1 MFSQLKFAHKIIL
14 TAAVLLILTLT
25 VSSAYHYLK
34 INEQTE
40 TNLERGI
47 NEIARSVSGNIANW
61 LNSKLQIVNAIA
73 QSTREGSDSAT
84 ILATVQQAQVAGL
97 FKNTYVGVERSG
109 EFIVDDVSIKLP
121 DDFDARQR
129 PWYTQVKQDRKS
141 SFTEPY
147 VDASVNKLIISAV
160 APIEDNGGFIG
171 AAGGDIELDEIAD
184 IINAIDFLE
193 LGYAYLV
200 SDNGKILSHP
210 QKQYL
215 DKNISE
221 LFGYQPS
228 FSRELVEIPEK
239 EQIVSFIP
247 VEGITSVKWYVGVVL
262 DRDKAYAPMVTARNN
277 AILSGFIS
285 VVATIVILHLLLNHL
300 MQPINHLTLAIKD
313 ISQGDGDLTK
323 RLSVDSQ
330 DEIGQLSHHF
340 NAFIDTIH
348 DSMKQVHQTAGALD
362 QHINSV
368 RQSALSGI
376 AMAEQQLS
384 RGDSVSS
391 AISELNS
398 SAQEISSNA
407 VTASNLTSAMQ
418 EQSRE
423 GVDALSNNIHSI
435 EHLSTTMGQSSGEI
449 EKLATEAQ
457 NIGNILDVIKGVS
470 SQTNLLALNA
480 AIEAAR
486 AGEAGRGFAVVADEV
501 RQLAQRTQDA
511 TGEIE
516 VMIDNLQNGTGAVVT
531 SMGQSQENSATSVE
545 MAGLADEKMQQI
557 IQSLTQVDIENHAV
571 SDATQQQAAVIKS
584 IDEDILQLMELNQ
597 QGVSNL
603 QQTQNACDGLQQEFA
618 GLNTLVGQ
626 FKVS

>member
-1 MFSQLKFAHKIIL
+1 MFSQLKFAHKIII

-25 VSSAYHYLK
+25 VSNAYHYLK
-34 INEQTE
+34 INDQTE

-73 QSTREGSDSAT
+73 QSTRESSDSMT
-84 ILATVQQAQVAGL
+84 ILATVQQADVAGL
-97 FKNTYVGVERSG
+97 FKNTYVGVERTG

-141 SFTEPY
+141 SYTEPY

-160 APIEDNGGFIG
+160 APIEDNGRFIG

-200 SDNGKILSHP
+200 TDNGKILSHP

-221 LFGYQPS
+221 LFGYQPG
-228 FSRELVEIPEK
+228 FSRELVEISEK

-247 VEGITSVKWYVGVVL
+247 VQGITSVKWYVGVVL
-262 DRDKAYAPMVTARNN
+262 DRNKAYAPMATARNN
-277 AILSGFIS
+277 AVLFGLIS
-285 VVATIVILHLLLNHL
+285 VVITIFILHLLLNHL
-300 MQPINHLTLAIKD
+300 MKPINNLTLAIKD

-348 DSMKQVHQTAGALD
+348 DSIKQVHQTAGALE

-368 RQSALSGI
+368 RQSALAGI
-376 AMAEQQLS
+376 DMAEQQLS
-384 RGDSVSS
+384 RGDSVSG

-407 VTASNLTSAMQ
+407 VTASDLTSAMQ
-418 EQSRE
+418 DQSRE
-423 GVDALSNNIHSI
+423 GVDALSNNIDSI
-435 EHLSTTMGQSSGEI
+435 EHLSATMGQSSGEI
-449 EKLATEAQ
+449 EKLASEAQ

-516 VMIDNLQNGTGAVVT
+516 VMIDNLQNGTGAVVA
-531 SMGQSQENSATSVE
+531 SMSQSQENSATSVE
-545 MAGLADEKMQQI
+545 MAGLADEKMRQI
-557 IQSLTQVDIENHAV
+557 IQSLAQVDIENHAV

-584 IDEDILQLMELNQ
+584 IDKDILQLMELNQ

-603 QQTQNACDGLQQEFA
+603 QQTQDACDGLQQEFA

>member
-14 TAAVLLILTLT
+14 TAAALLILTLT

-34 INEQTE
+34 INQQTE

-73 QSTREGSDSAT
+73 QSTRESSDSAT

-141 SFTEPY
+141 SYTEPY

-160 APIEDNGGFIG
+160 APIEDNGRFIG

-215 DKNISE
+215 DKNIDT

-247 VEGITSVKWYVGVVL
+247 VEGISSVKWYVGVVL

-300 MQPINHLTLAIKD
+300 MRPINHLTLAIKD

-348 DSMKQVHQTAGALD
+348 DSMKQVHQTASALD

-376 AMAEQQLS
+376 EMAEQQLS

-516 VMIDNLQNGTGAVVT
+516 VMIENLQNGTGAVVS
-531 SMGQSQENSATSVE
+531 SMSQSQENSTASVE

-603 QQTQNACDGLQQEFA
+603 QQTQDACDGLQQEFA